1 MKKCLIFLTLTGIF
15 FVSQGQRKYLN
26 TSVLSTGQWIKIAVP
41 QAGVYKV
48 TGSDLRAA
56 GLTGNLASGQIRLF
70 GNGGEVLPES
80 NAVQIQDD
88 LKEVAVDL
96 SDGGDGSFDA
106 NDFFLFYAP
115 GPHQWKRD
123 SSSAGFLYTKNPY
136 SDLSYYFIQLGA
148 ANGKRLLSKK
158 AYAGSGNL
166 VDVFDEHLHHELDSI
181 NFLKS
186 GKEWYGEHFSNQP
199 GRVAMRDFNL
209 NVPTAVSGAQFIL
222 SSEVI
227 GTSANQQNKIAVSV
241 NGKKLLEH
249 LTQPIQGSLISPVAS
264 ISNMSAV
271 DVLTGSGLTISYQH
285 TGGSL
290 NAASW
295 LNWFNIA
302 FKRKLDMQGLGQ
314 LSFRLKSIPT
324 NQIVNFVVSNAGAN
338 FLLWEVSDQHAP
350 QKIRTSLNGS
360 NLGFVD
366 SVVQQHEYIVFDP
379 AKVASPQFIGKISNQ
394 NLHLISSTAVIII
407 TEKTLMEQAIRLR
420 DFHST
425 TDRMTGMV
433 VDIEEI
439 YNEFSSGTPDP
450 SAVRNFLKMLVD
462 RSATTG
468 VKPAYVVLFG
478 SASYRI
484 KEKSVQRNSKVPSYQ
499 TDESLDPLMSYVTDD
514 YFGFLD
520 DNDDINNSKKIAL
533 LDLGIGRL
541 PARNAEQARKT
552 VDKIIRYNS
561 NLSLGEW
568 RNNFTLVADDE
579 DYNLHVEDAELH
591 ASLLQRVAPQLNTNK
606 IYLDA
611 FKQESSTGG
620 SRYPEVNRE
629 VLRDINNGTLVW
641 NYSGHG
647 NSTRLAYEVLLD
659 KDLIAE
665 WKNENRLPFF
675 ITATCDFAP
684 FDDQSQFSLGEDLLL
699 GRNTGAIG
707 MVTTTR
713 LVFASSNREMNN
725 NFLSFLT
732 ARNADNTFSRL
743 GNVLKDAKN
752 YTYQNSTDY
761 VNVRKFTLLGDP
773 VMRLAMPEH
782 FVTTNAISLEGSS
795 KTVDTLSALNKY
807 TVTGEIKTAAGN
819 LLSSFNGNIYPV
831 LYDKP
836 KNLKTL
842 ANDADSKSMSFSSY
856 ANILYKGKVKAE
868 NGKFSFTFTLPK
880 DIDYAYGKGKLVYY
894 AENGSIDASGS
905 YQEFNIGGS
914 GSPSMSDVKGPD
926 LKLYL
931 DTLFFQSGDVV
942 GSDPIMYLQLSD
954 PSGINLSE
962 AGIGHQIAAVLD
974 DRYADP
980 MLLNEYFKP
989 TGNGSGLVVYQLEG
1003 LSAGKHRLEIKAW
1016 DVYNNSSTV
1025 SVEFMVQSTNAEIIK
1040 RFISFPNPFSER
1052 VQLSADLNIS
1062 DLGQTVLLDV
1072 YGMDGKWIKHQE
1084 QTLNQKG
1091 SFNVGFEWDGKNMQG
1106 MTVQKGIYLVKLS
1119 IVSKQGKNISK
1130 VLKLIKL

>member
-1 MKKCLIFLTLTGIF
+1 
-15 FVSQGQRKYLN
+15 
-26 TSVLSTGQWIKIAVP
+26 
-41 QAGVYKV
+41 
-48 TGSDLRAA
+48 
-56 GLTGNLASGQIRLF
+56 
-70 GNGGEVLPES
+70 
-80 NAVQIQDD
+80 
-88 LKEVAVDL
+88 
-96 SDGGDGSFDA
+96 
-106 NDFFLFYAP
+106 
-115 GPHQWKRD
+115 
-123 SSSAGFLYTKNPY
+123 
-136 SDLSYYFIQLGA
+136 
-148 ANGKRLLSKK
+148 
-158 AYAGSGNL
+158 
-166 VDVFDEHLHHELDSI
+166 
-181 NFLKS
+181 
-186 GKEWYGEHFSNQP
+186 
-199 GRVAMRDFNL
+199 MRDFNL

-295 LNWFNIA
+295 LNWFNIS

-394 NLHLISSTAVIII
+394 NLHQLSSTAVIII

-420 DFHST
+420 DFHSA

-484 KEKSVQRNSKVPSYQ
+484 KEKAVQRNSKVPSYQ

-541 PARNAEQARKT
+541 PARNPEQAKKA

-568 RNNFTLVADDE
+568 RNNFTLVADDV
-579 DYNLHVEDAELH
+579 DYNLHLEDAGLH

-684 FDDQSQFSLGEDLLL
+684 FDDQSQFSLGEDLLI

-743 GNVLKDAKN
+743 GSVLKDAKN

-782 FVTTNAISLEGSS
+782 YITTNAITQEGSS

-842 ANDADSKSMSFSSY
+842 ANDADSKSTSFSSY
-856 ANILYKGKVKAE
+856 ANILYKGKVKVE

-880 DIDYAYGKGKLVYY
+880 DIDYAYGKGKLLYY
-894 AENGSIDASGS
+894 AENGSMDASGS

-931 DTLFFQSGDVV
+931 DTLSFQSGDVV
-942 GSDPIMYLQLSD
+942 GSDPFMYLQLSD

-974 DRYADP
+974 GRYADP
-980 MLLNEYFKP
+980 ILLNEYFKP

-1040 RFISFPNPFSER
+1040 RFIAF
-1052 VQLSADLNIS
+1052 
-1062 DLGQTVLLDV
+1062 
-1072 YGMDGKWIKHQE
+1072 
-1084 QTLNQKG
+1084 
-1091 SFNVGFEWDGKNMQG
+1091 
-1106 MTVQKGIYLVKLS
+1106 
-1119 IVSKQGKNISK
+1119 
-1130 VLKLIKL
+1130 

>member
-115 GPHQWKRD
+115 GPHQWNRD

-199 GRVAMRDFNL
+199 GRIAMRDFNL

-295 LNWFNIA
+295 LNWFNIV

-324 NQIVNFVVSNAGAN
+324 NQIVNFAVSNAGAN

-366 SVVQQHEYIVFDP
+366 SVAQQHEYIVFDP

-394 NLHLISSTAVIII
+394 NLHQLSSTAVIII

-468 VKPAYVVLFG
+468 VKPAYVLLFG
-478 SASYRI
+478 SASYQI

-541 PARNAEQARKT
+541 PARNAEQARKA

-782 FVTTNAISLEGSS
+782 FVTTNAITQEGSS
-795 KTVDTLSALNKY
+795 KTVDTLNALNKY

-926 LKLYL
+926 LQLYL
-931 DTLFFQSGDVV
+931 DTLSFQSGDVV

-980 MLLNEYFKP
+980 ILLNEYFKP

-1040 RFISFPNPFSER
+1040 RFIAFPNPFSER
-1052 VQLSADLNIS
+1052 VQLLADLNIS
-1062 DLGQTVLLDV
+1062 DLGQRVLLDV

-1119 IVSKQGKNISK
+1119 IVSKQGKNTSK

>member
-115 GPHQWKRD
+115 GPHQWNRD

-394 NLHLISSTAVIII
+394 NLHQLSSTAIIII

-484 KEKSVQRNSKVPSYQ
+484 KEKAVQRNSKVPSYQ

-743 GNVLKDAKN
+743 GSVLKDAKN

-931 DTLFFQSGDVV
+931 DTLSFQSGDVV

-980 MLLNEYFKP
+980 ILLNEYFKP

-1025 SVEFMVQSTNAEIIK
+1025 SVEFLVQSTNAEIIK

-1062 DLGQTVLLDV
+1062 DLGQTTMLDV

-1119 IVSKQGKNISK
+1119 IVSKQGKNTSK

>member
-106 NDFFLFYAP
+106 NDFFLFYTP

-123 SSSAGFLYTKNPY
+123 SLSAGFLYTKNPY

-186 GKEWYGEHFSNQP
+186 GKEWYGEHFSNQT

-394 NLHLISSTAVIII
+394 NLHQLSSTAVIII

-468 VKPAYVVLFG
+468 VKPAYVLLFG

-484 KEKSVQRNSKVPSYQ
+484 KEKAVQRNSKVPSYQ

-880 DIDYAYGKGKLVYY
+880 DIDYAFGKGKLVYY

-931 DTLFFQSGDVV
+931 DTLSFQSGDVV

-980 MLLNEYFKP
+980 ILLNEYFKP

-1040 RFISFPNPFSER
+1040 RFIAFPNPFSER

-1119 IVSKQGKNISK
+1119 IVSKQGKNTSK